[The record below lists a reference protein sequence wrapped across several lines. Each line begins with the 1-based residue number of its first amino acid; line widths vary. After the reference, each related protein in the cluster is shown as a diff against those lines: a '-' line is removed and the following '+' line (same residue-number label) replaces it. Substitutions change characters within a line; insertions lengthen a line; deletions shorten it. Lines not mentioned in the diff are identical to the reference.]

1 MTGELMVSSNE
12 VYESLQSQLTNI
24 QDNILSIHI
33 YEDDRAKLKLFDVLQ
48 RIESIKH
55 DLMV

>member
-1 MTGELMVSSNE
+1 MTDELMVSSNE
-12 VYESLQSQLTNI
+12 VYESLQSQLTSI
-24 QDNILSIHI
+24 QEDILSIHI

-48 RIESIKH
+48 RIESIKN